1 MHPSKTPLSRNTSM
15 STTNSNSLN
24 CNDSDLHLNILS
36 LNSSLYIGCS
46 RTNDKPFWTATKVD
60 LIFSYN
66 SQLRALTE
74 VYASPSNEKKFV
86 NDFICVWNKVMNAD
100 RFDLKKR

>member
-36 LNSSLYIGCS
+36 LNSSLVDPMSPNFNYAAAF
-46 RTNDKPFWTATKVD
+46 NKLPFNEVKKD
-60 LIFSYN
+60 LYQMMTD
-66 SQLRALTE
+66 SQKWW
-74 VYASPSNEKKFV
+74 P
-86 NDFICVWNKVMNAD
+86 AD
-100 RFDLKKR
+100 YGNYGPLLIRMA